1 VANPPPRSG
10 PNRASAFDPRQAEA
24 PKSLGEAARY
34 NEELGREASALEEGL
49 ELLRARYDQ
58 WFLGLERREPA
69 REREEMRRQVARLK
83 GVFTRNT
90 GLRFRIQS
98 LHARFISYER
108 MWQRCAR
115 QKEEG
120 TYRPDVLR
128 ARRAAERAAA
138 AAAAAEAADGAKT
151 GATPAGVAPL
161 QVAAPVACA
170 TPPPAE
176 LRAVNAAPPSLTQV
190 PGMSE
195 VQLRALHA
203 DLVAAKRQCNE
214 DASRLTA
221 DALAR
226 TLARQVPD
234 LLAKTQASRV
244 EFRVVV
250 KDGKAILK
258 AVPKA

>member
-1 VANPPPRSG
+1 VATPPQRSG
-10 PNRASAFDPRQAEA
+10 PGRASAFDPRQPEA
-24 PKSLGEAARY
+24 PRSIGEAARY
-34 NEELGREASALEEGL
+34 NEELGREVGAMEEGL

-69 REREEMRRQVARLK
+69 REREEARRQVARLK
-83 GVFTRNT
+83 GAFTRNT

-98 LHARFISYER
+98 LNARFISYER

-138 AAAAAEAADGAKT
+138 EAVKAAGATTAPPAAAKPAAPPPPTPAPAAAAAPAPAAK
-151 GATPAGVAPL
+151 PA
-161 QVAAPVACA
+161 AAPAV
-170 TPPPAE
+170 TP
-176 LRAVNAAPPSLTQV
+176 V
-190 PGMSE
+190 PGMSDA
-195 VQLRALHA
+195 QLRALHA
-203 DLVAAKRQCNE
+203 EFSDAKRRCNE
-214 DASRLTA
+214 DPSRLTV

-226 TLARQVPD
+226 SLAKQVPE
-234 LLAKTQASRV
+234 LLAKTRATGV

-250 KDGKAILK
+250 RDGKPILK